1 MMDVIINLNFK
12 HTKMYPENLRTPRLQ
27 KWVGGKPPS
36 AMQKSK
42 TKEEQSHNKSE
53 TKEDLFAT
61 IGKKILN

>member
-1 MMDVIINLNFK
+1 
-12 HTKMYPENLRTPRLQ
+12 MYPENLRTPRLQ

-42 TKEEQSHNKSE
+42 SKEEQSHNKSE

-61 IGKKILN
+61 MGKKILLN